1 MMYTLMHSLNL
12 SRALFC
18 HGFTTEHFVS
28 VLLAYFD
35 CVMCSRDI
43 IRDHGLKLGLPS
55 FKWMIRK
62 LREESS
68 AIRHACEFQMCITLF
83 FTCGFILKTPEVVPI
98 R

>member
-1 MMYTLMHSLNL
+1 MHSLNL

-28 VLLAYFD
+28 VLLAYFH

-68 AIRHACEFQMCITLF
+68 AIRHACMRSSNVGNII
-83 FTCGFILKTPEVVPI
+83 GHMRVAPEST
-98 R
+98 